1 MPWPVWSVFLCHGL
15 ELGFEYAKTA
25 PPSSI
30 TAGGG
35 AGVFIRGGY
44 LPAMRTGLY
53 ATPNPAA
60 MMPAAEA
67 MKPPISGEPKLMNPS
82 PMTEATSVAT

>member
-1 MPWPVWSVFLCHGL
+1 MPWPVWSVFLCHGF

-25 PPSSI
+25 PPSSVMPD
-30 TAGGG
+30 GG
-35 AGVFIRGGY
+35 AVFIRCGY

-60 MMPAAEA
+60 MMPAAVL

-82 PMTEATSVAT
+82 PMTEATSVTT